1 MRSPLNFPSLI
12 KKNKTIE
19 IILIN
24 HRNQMSYPKQIP
36 SMDQYNDYNSK
47 LRSLKLTPT
56 QRRKLLNS
64 HRQEEIKSMI
74 LNKYLEKRKINPSIL
89 KESPQLQSI
98 VTNFLQ
104 SEKLTEKNLAGLYG
118 QIQGKIQVLAT
129 INKQPSKELIPE
141 QENRQIKEKTQIQPE
156 KKQIL
161 DKEAPENNDDF
172 DEDSETER
180 RSLYKANEQDNEWS
194 MIVKHKQ
201 RMYEEDLK
209 ASQLKEK
216 QKKENFKQDLDR
228 QLALKKELAQKSS
241 KTNDII
247 ESRIRDYVINQE
259 ANLGDKNEK
268 RKKLWEDERNARDA
282 LFREVTNRMKREKKQ
297 EAELDRSLVARAKE
311 ELFREQENQKKK
323 KMEYQLSLRKI
334 MEENEQNRLRISE
347 LERSQEK
354 LSEIKAM
361 TEENEMIERKE
372 SQKKKNEEIFRSSKV
387 KEFIKG
393 STTKLALKEKL
404 ETIRKEELNH
414 LKYQSEIEKKQNRR
428 EEMQR
433 KIQEEQKALLR
444 SSLEHQMKEKES
456 LKKIED
462 DLNRKQAEFW
472 RKDIEDYRMEEERK
486 KMKIKEENMKTLEIV
501 RQQMQETEKKKEM
514 LKAMND
520 LELMQNKGILKDISR
535 EAEGVKKTV
544 ITVKKHI

>member
-1 MRSPLNFPSLI
+1 
-12 KKNKTIE
+12 
-19 IILIN
+19 
-24 HRNQMSYPKQIP
+24 MSYPKQP
-36 SMDQYNDYNSK
+36 PPMDQYNDYNSK

-89 KESPQLQSI
+89 KESPQLQSL

-129 INKQPSKELIPE
+129 VNRQPSKEQIPV
-141 QENRQIKEKTQIQPE
+141 QENVQIKEKTQIQPE
-156 KKQIL
+156 KHQIL
-161 DKEAPENNDDF
+161 DRDPNEKNHDNF

-180 RSLYKANEQDNEWS
+180 RSLYKANDQDNEWS

-216 QKKENFKQDLDR
+216 QKKEHFKQELDR

-241 KTNDII
+241 KSNDII
-247 ESRIRDYVINQE
+247 ESRIREYINNQE

-268 RKKLWEDERNARDA
+268 RKKLLEDERKARDA
-282 LFREVTNRMKREKKQ
+282 LYREVTNRMKREKKQ

-323 KMEYQLSLRKI
+323 KLEYQLNLRKI
-334 MEENEQNRLRISE
+334 MEENEQNRLRITE

-354 LSEIKAM
+354 QSEMKAM

-372 SQKKKNEEIFRSSKV
+372 NQKRKNEEIFRSSKV

-393 STTKLALKEKL
+393 STTQLAIKEKL
-404 ETIRKEELNH
+404 ERIRMEELNH
-414 LKYQSEIEKKQNRR
+414 LKYQSEIERKEKRR
-428 EEMQR
+428 EDMQK
-433 KIQEEQKALLR
+433 KIQEEQKALMR

-456 LKKIED
+456 LKKIEE

-472 RKDIEDYRMEEERK
+472 KKDIEDYRMEEERK
-486 KMKIKEENMKTLEIV
+486 KMKTKEENMKTLEIV
-501 RQQMQETEKKKEM
+501 RQQMQETGKKKEM
-514 LKAMND
+514 QKAMND

-535 EAEGVKKTV
+535 EADGVQKTV